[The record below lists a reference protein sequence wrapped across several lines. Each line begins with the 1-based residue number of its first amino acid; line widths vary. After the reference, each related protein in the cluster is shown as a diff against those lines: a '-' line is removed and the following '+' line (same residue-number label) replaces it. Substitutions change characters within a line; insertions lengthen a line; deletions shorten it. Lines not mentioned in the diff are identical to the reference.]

1 MPEPRFK
8 IQARLLG
15 GKILD
20 WNDYEM
26 PSSLRWCTWD
36 SEAEA
41 LSEMERLAPL
51 SGWPMVD
58 LRVVPADA

>member
-1 MPEPRFK
+1 MPDPRFK

-20 WNDYEM
+20 WNDYSV
-26 PSSLRWCTWD
+26 PSGLRGRTWD
-36 SEAEA
+36 TETQA
-41 LSEMERLAPL
+41 LSEMKRLAPFF
-51 SGWPMVD
+51 GWPLAD